1 MFDLF
6 DAVVYTV
13 VIHVDEMLVWNYY
26 KWERFV
32 VRTKLVKK
40 GRGSKFYS

>member
-13 VIHVDEMLVWNYY
+13 VIHVDERLVWNYY

-40 GRGSKFYS
+40 FIPNFVS